1 VSIIPGFT
9 PGKAAFKQ
17 PQAGYSR
24 HALEGERSR
33 LRIRAA
39 ACGGVYSRRRRLLMF
54 LLDKS
59 VVSDLRRR
67 ERANSTT
74 EDLHQVSGRA
84 ATT

>member
-1 VSIIPGFT
+1 
-9 PGKAAFKQ
+9 
-17 PQAGYSR
+17 
-24 HALEGERSR
+24 
-33 LRIRAA
+33 
-39 ACGGVYSRRRRLLMF
+39 MF

-59 VVSDLRRR
+59 VVSNLRRR